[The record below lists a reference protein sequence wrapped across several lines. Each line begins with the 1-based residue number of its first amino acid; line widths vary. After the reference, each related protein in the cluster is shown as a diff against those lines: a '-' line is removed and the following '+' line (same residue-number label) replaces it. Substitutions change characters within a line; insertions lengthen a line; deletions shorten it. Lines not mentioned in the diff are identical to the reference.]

1 LYQNADALAVELQDG
16 FDPRRRRIL
25 GHLQGAGQTLA
36 LLAWASAT
44 AGIRR
49 GDVIEGRFHGHAAD
63 QVRVG
68 REMTADR
75 TTPIFT
81 VRGDMKEA
89 IGDPAGYDLNHL
101 QS

>member
-1 LYQNADALAVELQDG
+1 VGVRD
-16 FDPRRRRIL
+16 RRD
-25 GHLQGAGQTLA
+25 
-36 LLAWASAT
+36 SA
-44 AGIRR
+44 

-81 VRGDMKEA
+81 VRGDLKEA